1 MDSPQPS
8 SARALGTRDRS
19 PPSSFRRIVL
29 KTALLNAVIVLTAF
43 PVLVRAGGPRA
54 VVPTL
59 ALMAGISILI
69 WTATFT
75 LFSFVSVIR
84 LVWMAFSIRAR
95 RKPLVQAP
103 RVGIA
108 DRWLDGPV

>member
-1 MDSPQPS
+1 MDSPRPS
-8 SARALGTRDRS
+8 SARAPGHRDRS
-19 PPSSFRRIVL
+19 PTSSFRRIIY
-29 KTALLNAVIVLTAF
+29 KSALLNAVIVLTAF

-75 LFSFVSVIR
+75 LFSFVTVIR
-84 LVWMAFSIRAR
+84 LVWMAFSIRTR
-95 RKPLVQAP
+95 RKPAVRAS